1 MWLTNPL
8 TKEQE
13 ILIILAEE
21 CAEVAQE
28 CMKGLRFPEASGKTK
43 RRDALTK
50 EIGDLLALIEFA
62 KEINLTYRYGIERA
76 MEKKYEKLKK
86 YSTHLQHGPP

>member
-1 MWLTNPL
+1 MSL

-28 CMKGLRFPEASGKTK
+28 CMKGLRFPEASGPGKTK

>member
-1 MWLTNPL
+1 MTVL

-28 CMKGLRFPEASGKTK
+28 CMKGLRFPDDKTK
-43 RRDALTK
+43 RRDQLTK
-50 EIGDLLALIEFA
+50 ELGDLLAMIEFA
-62 KEINLTYRYGIERA
+62 KEVNLTYRYGIERA
-76 MEKKYEKLKK
+76 MAKKYEKLKK
-86 YSTHLQHGPP
+86 YSQHLTHGPP

>member
-1 MWLTNPL
+1 MTQL

-21 CAEVAQE
+21 CAEVAKE
-28 CMKGLRFPEASGKTK
+28 CMKGLRFPDEDSNARTK

-50 EIGDLLALIEFA
+50 EIGDLLAMIEFA
-62 KEINLTYRYGIERA
+62 KEVNLTYRYGIERA
-76 MEKKYEKLKK
+76 MDKKFDKLKK

>member
-1 MWLTNPL
+1 MTDQLTR
-8 TKEQE
+8 EQE

-21 CAEVAQE
+21 CAEVAKE
-28 CMKGLRFPEASGKTK
+28 CMKGLRFPEDRTK

-50 EIGDLLALIEFA
+50 EIGDMLALIEFA
-62 KEINLTYRYGIERA
+62 KEVNLTYRYGIERA
-76 MEKKYEKLKK
+76 MEKKYDKLKR

>member
-1 MWLTNPL
+1 MTQL

-13 ILIILAEE
+13 ILACLAEE

-28 CMKGLRFPEASGKTK
+28 CMKGLRFPDSGVK

-50 EIGDLLALIEFA
+50 EIGDLLAIIEFA

-76 MEKKYEKLKK
+76 MNKKFDKLKK